1 MFIVKSNADL
11 NEFFLLQESH
21 QKNLIECCGLFIFSP
36 TCTKVILAFREH
48 SIDCFNT
55 CSLSQSL
62 HGGDGGF
69 KQNCRNI
76 EQTMGDKK
84 KSRKAESDDPDQY
97 KHGRKQVQKLPL
109 IIQNITFIFYQKIS
123 YLLQIILNYN
133 YEFTLND

>member
-1 MFIVKSNADL
+1 MNFSCYRNHIRRTWL
-11 NEFFLLQESH
+11 NVVVYLYFLL
-21 QKNLIECCGLFIFSP
+21 L
-36 TCTKVILAFREH
+36 VILAFREH
-48 SIDCFNT
+48 SIDCFNI

-97 KHGRKQVQKLPL
+97 KHGRK
-109 IIQNITFIFYQKIS
+109 
-123 YLLQIILNYN
+123 
-133 YEFTLND
+133 

>member
-36 TCTKVILAFREH
+36 TCNTCIQRTL
-48 SIDCFNT
+48 DCFNI

-133 YEFTLND
+133 YEFSLND